1 MEIVLNKP
9 NIVLELCALPIKMR
23 LSQTVILIIIII
35 ITTTTIKL
43 FVKVKLAE

>member
-1 MEIVLNKP
+1 MEVARNKP

-23 LSQTVILIIIII
+23 SSQTVILIIII
-35 ITTTTIKL
+35 TTKL

>member
-1 MEIVLNKP
+1 MEIALNKP

-23 LSQTVILIIIII
+23 SSQTVILIIIIT
-35 ITTTTIKL
+35 TTTTIKL